1 MQKRMDWYGTEA
13 LVRLVSAE
21 INVPML
27 QPLPL
32 YRVKNDK
39 ISWKVYGRL
48 NNEKVL
54 FTGILDRHIWLEKRK
69 SLIRYGKD
77 YYPTGFYDF

>member
-27 QPLPL
+27 QPLPV
-32 YRVKNDK
+32 YRVKKDK

-54 FTGILDRHIWLEKRK
+54 FTGILDRHDWLEKRK
-69 SLIRYGKD
+69 SLIRYHKD
-77 YYPTGFYDF
+77 YYPSGFYDF